1 MIPLM
6 VLPRDLQKRIE
17 RMASL
22 SRLLQS
28 FRAWHGLASLYS
40 AHILLVVQPNE
51 RNVFDQRLL
60 EYQLFES

>member
-6 VLPRDLQKRIE
+6 ALPGDLQKPIE
-17 RMASL
+17 HTAFLRKSQT
-22 SRLLQS
+22 SRS
-28 FRAWHGLASLYS
+28 WHGFSLLHS

-60 EYQLFES
+60 EYKLFES